1 MKRLTLA
8 GAVATALLAMPV
20 QAASPYVSL
29 QDSYL
34 NGQIDRLVVVANLP
48 TMRKPYN
55 VKQVRQHLESVKE
68 QWPALYGEID
78 RGLAGYEQ
86 TLGVTYAE
94 IGVAAADNPDNGKV
108 MPNARGERLDS
119 KYRVAFSAQYRYDD
133 WLVASVGGL
142 ALDSAAGQTQAD
154 TDSDIIPLG
163 SYLSLGWDSF
173 QMDIGYR
180 EHWLSPFSE
189 SAMLVS
195 TNARPSFSVG
205 FSNPVAFESLW
216 NLHYE
221 VYVSRLEYTDNI
233 VYGDELEYGR
243 PALLGFQLSI
253 EPIEG
258 WTLAGS
264 RTMQFGGGSREVDL
278 KSIWDAFW
286 DPVGNDNGGM
296 IDCDGPKN
304 TCEFG
309 NQIAS
314 ISSRMNF
321 GGPVPFAILMEYAGE
336 DTAGHSNFRL
346 GNLAMSAGLHI
357 PFLPEWAGGPDWSF
371 IYEFN
376 EWQNAWYV
384 HHIYRDGYTN
394 DGIGMGHWG
403 ANDRVFND
411 GVGARA
417 QTVKLGWQKAP
428 GIRYEFTYRQ
438 IENEDYGEMAYSTG
452 RELDLR
458 YFGKVWGH
466 DWGYRLYGG
475 KNVYDEGF
483 FRGELIW
490 QW

>member
-1 MKRLTLA
+1 MKRLYLC
-8 GAVATALLAMPV
+8 GAVAAAMMAVPA

-34 NGQIDRLVVVANLP
+34 NGRIDQLVVVANLP

-55 VKQVRQHLESVKE
+55 VTQVRNHLEQVKDR
-68 QWPALYGEID
+68 WPALYAEID
-78 RGLAGYEQ
+78 RGLQNYE
-86 TLGVTYAE
+86 TELGITYAE
-94 IGVAAADNPDNGKV
+94 VAVAAADNPDNGKV
-108 MPNARGERLDS
+108 LPNGRGERLDS
-119 KYRVAFSAQYRYDD
+119 NYRVAINAQYRYSD

-142 ALDSAAGQTQAD
+142 ALDSAAGQTQAE
-154 TDSDIIPLG
+154 TDSDIIPMG

-173 QMDIGYR
+173 QMDVGYR

-216 NLHYE
+216 NLHYD

-233 VYGDELEYGR
+233 VYGDELESGR

-258 WTLAGS
+258 WTLAAS

-286 DPVGNDNGGM
+286 DPVSSDNSDEV
-296 IDCDGPKN
+296 DCDGPTN

-321 GGPVPFAILMEYAGE
+321 GGEVPFAILMEYAGE
-336 DTAGHSNFRL
+336 DTAGHSNLRL

-384 HHIYRDGYTN
+384 HHIYKNGYTN

-403 ANDRVFND
+403 ANDRVFGD
-411 GVGARA
+411 GVGGRA
-417 QTVKLGWQKAP
+417 QVVKLGWQRGA
-428 GIRYEFTYRQ
+428 GTRYEFTYRQ
-438 IENEDYGEMAYSTG
+438 IENEDYGRIAYSTG
-452 RELDLR
+452 RELDVR
-458 YFGKVWGH
+458 YFGQAWGH
-466 DWGYRLYGG
+466 EWGYRLYGG

>member
-1 MKRLTLA
+1 MRRLILTS
-8 GAVATALLAMPV
+8 AVLLVLLSTPG

-34 NGQIDRLVVVANLP
+34 NGRIDQLVVVANLP

-55 VKQVRQHLESVKE
+55 VTQVRQHLEQVKE
-68 QWPALYGEID
+68 LWPALYAEID
-78 RGLAGYEQ
+78 KGLESYE
-86 TLGVTYAE
+86 TDLGITYAE
-94 IGVAAADNPDNGKV
+94 VGVAAADNPDNGKV

-119 KYRVAFSAQYRYDD
+119 NYRVAINAQYRYDD

-154 TDSDIIPLG
+154 TDSDIIPVG

-173 QMDIGYR
+173 QVDIGYR

-233 VYGDELEYGR
+233 VYGNELESGR

-258 WTLAGS
+258 WTLAAN

-278 KSIWDAFW
+278 RSIWDAFW
-286 DPVGNDNGGM
+286 DPVSSDNSGA
-296 IDCDGPKN
+296 IDCDGPPD

-321 GGPVPFAILMEYAGE
+321 GGEVPFAILMEYAGE
-336 DTAGHSNFRL
+336 DTAGHSNLRL

-357 PFLPEWAGGPDWSF
+357 PFLPEWAGGADWSF
-371 IYEFN
+371 LYEFN
-376 EWQNAWYV
+376 EWQNAWYT
-384 HHIYRDGYTN
+384 HHIYKNGYTN

-403 ANDRVFND
+403 ANDRVFGD
-411 GVGARA
+411 GVGGRA
-417 QTVKLGWQKAP
+417 QVVKLGWQR
-428 GIRYEFTYRQ
+428 GFGTRYEFTYRQ
-438 IENEDYGEMAYSTG
+438 IENEDYGRMAYSTG
-452 RELDLR
+452 RELDVR
-458 YFGKVWGH
+458 YFGKAWGH